1 MASFKYI
8 AMNDKG
14 VEVSGLVEA
23 DTTVGAINQIRDM
36 GYFPTNVVADAQKAA
51 TTAAA
56 PSVRQQRAKSGG
68 LQMRISFLE
77 RKGVKSK
84 VLALFIRQLATL
96 IDAGLPLLRS
106 LRVLEEQQKP
116 GPLMDALVGLA
127 DSIESGSTFSEAL
140 SSYPKI
146 FDKLFVNM
154 VKAGE
159 AGGVLEL
166 VLNRLAEYME
176 KAERL
181 KSKIKAAMIYPIVVI
196 TLAISVTMM
205 LVTFVVPKFK
215 DIFEDFNITLPKMTQ
230 ALIKFSTVTKQY
242 AYYSHFPY
250 IGPLVLVPIMLFIV
264 IKILLKTEKGHR
276 VYDIMKLNMPLFGSL
291 VRKAAIARFSR
302 TLGTLITSGVPILQ
316 ALNIVRD
323 TSGNEVIADAVG
335 SVHDS
340 IREGESI
347 AAPLRDTKVFTPL
360 VISMIEVGE
369 QTGQLP
375 EMLMKIAD
383 NYDEDVDTAVA
394 GITSIIEP
402 ALIIFLAVVVG
413 FIVISL
419 FLPLVTLI
427 TSFSEADNI

>member
-1 MASFKYI
+1 
-8 AMNDKG
+8 MNG
-14 VEVSGLVEA
+14 VVEA
-23 DTTVGAINQIRDM
+23 ESTVGAINQIRDM
-36 GYFPTNVVADAQKAA
+36 GYFPTNVVAQSEKAA
-51 TTAAA
+51 KASPAAA
-56 PSVRQQRAKSGG
+56 RARRSSGGG
-68 LQMRISFLE
+68 LQMRLTFLE
-77 RKGVKSK
+77 RKSVKSK
-84 VLALFIRQLATL
+84 LLAIFIRQLATL

-106 LRVLEEQQKP
+106 LRVLEEQEKP
-116 GPLMDALVGLA
+116 GVLKDALIGMSE
-127 DSIESGSTFSEAL
+127 SIEGGSTFSEAL

-181 KSKIKAAMIYPIVVI
+181 KSKVKSAMIYPIFVIGLALGI
-196 TLAISVTMM
+196 TLF

-215 DIFEDFNITLPKMTQ
+215 EIFEDFDITLPTMTQ
-230 ALIKFSTVTKQY
+230 VLIRISTMMKQY
-242 AYYSHFPY
+242 SYYDHFPY
-250 IGPLVLVPIMLFIV
+250 IGPIVLLPVVLYFV
-264 IKILLKTEKGHR
+264 IKFAFKTEKGR
-276 VYDIMKLNMPLFGSL
+276 KAWDIMKLNMPLFGTL

-323 TSGNEVIADAVG
+323 TSGNEVIAEAVG

-340 IREGESI
+340 IREGQSI
-347 AAPLRDTKVFTPL
+347 ASPLRDTKVFTPL
-360 VISMIEVGE
+360 VISMIEVGA

-383 NYDEDVDTAVA
+383 TYDDDVDTAVA
-394 GITSIIEP
+394 GLTSIIEP
-402 ALIIFLAVVVG
+402 VLIIFLAFIVG

-419 FLPLVTLI
+419 FLPLVTMI
-427 TSFSEADNI
+427 TNFSQMED

>member
-1 MASFKYI
+1 MPSFNYV

-14 VEVSGLVEA
+14 AEVTGVVEA
-23 DTTVGAINQIRDM
+23 DSTVAAINQIRDM
-36 GYFPTNVVADAQKAA
+36 GYFPTNVAAQAEKAKAA
-51 TTAAA
+51 TTA
-56 PSVRQQRAKSGG
+56 SSRTAKSSSGG
-68 LQMRISFLE
+68 LQMRLTFLE
-77 RKGVKSK
+77 KKSVGSK
-84 VLALFIRQLATL
+84 VLAIFIRQLATL

-106 LRVLEEQQKP
+106 LHVLTEQQKP
-116 GPLMDALVGLA
+116 GPLRDALIGMGDA
-127 DSIESGSTFSEAL
+127 IEGGSTFSEAL
-140 SSYPKI
+140 SNYPKI

-181 KSKIKAAMIYPIVVI
+181 KSKVKSAMIYPIFVI
-196 TLAISVTMM
+196 GLAMGITFF
-205 LVTFVVPKFK
+205 LVTFVVPKFQE
-215 DIFEDFNITLPKMTQ
+215 IFADFNIDLPTITSF
-230 ALIKFSTVTKQY
+230 LISFSAVMKKYT
-242 AYYSHFPY
+242 YYSHPPY
-250 IGPLVLVPIMLFIV
+250 VGPIVLVPIAMYFIV
-264 IKILLKTEKGHR
+264 KFLLKTDFGRKGWD
-276 VYDIMKLNMPLFGSL
+276 VMKLNMPLLGDL

-323 TSGNEVIADAVG
+323 TSGNEVIAEAVG
-335 SVHDS
+335 NVHDS

-402 ALIIFLAVVVG
+402 ALIIFLAFIVG
-413 FIVISL
+413 FIVIAL
-419 FLPLVTLI
+419 FLPLVTMI
-427 TSFSEADNI
+427 TNFSQMEE

>member
-1 MASFKYI
+1 MPSFNYV

-14 VEVSGLVEA
+14 AEVNGVVEA
-23 DTTVGAINQIRDM
+23 ESTVGAINQIRDM
-36 GYFPTNVVADAQKAA
+36 GYFPTNVVAQSEKAVKG
-51 TTAAA
+51 AAA
-56 PSVRQQRAKSGG
+56 AGRTRKEEKGAG
-68 LQMRISFLE
+68 LQMRLKFLE
-77 RKGVKSK
+77 RSTVKSK
-84 VLALFIRQLATL
+84 VLAVFIRQLATL

-116 GPLMDALVGLA
+116 GPLRDALIGMA
-127 DSIESGSTFSEAL
+127 ESIEGGSTFSEAL
-140 SSYPKI
+140 GNYPKI

-176 KAERL
+176 KAQRL
-181 KSKIKAAMIYPIVVI
+181 KSKVKSAMIYPIFVI
-196 TLAISVTMM
+196 ALALGVTLF

-215 DIFEDFNITLPKMTQ
+215 EIFEDFAITLPRMTQ
-230 ALIKFSTVTKQY
+230 ILIRVSTTIKGY
-242 AYYSHFPY
+242 AYFDTFPY
-250 IGPLVLVPIMLFIV
+250 IGPLIFVPIALFFI
-264 IKILLKTEKGHR
+264 IKYLLKTEKGR
-276 VYDIMKLNMPLFGSL
+276 RGWDIMKLNLPLFGTL

-323 TSGNEVIADAVG
+323 TSGNEIIADAVG

-347 AAPLRDTKVFTPL
+347 ASPLKDTKVFTPL

-383 NYDEDVDTAVA
+383 TYDDDVDTAVA
-394 GITSIIEP
+394 GLTSIIEP
-402 ALIIFLAVVVG
+402 MLIIFLAFIVG

-419 FLPLVTLI
+419 FLPLVTMI
-427 TSFSEADNI
+427 TSFSQTDNG

>member
-1 MASFKYI
+1 MSSFNYV
-8 AMNDKG
+8 AMNEKG
-14 VEVSGLVEA
+14 VEVSGVVEA
-23 DTTVGAINQIRDM
+23 ESTVSAINQIRDM
-36 GYFPTNVVADAQKAA
+36 GYFPTNVVAQSEK
-51 TTAAA
+51 TGRVAAA
-56 PSVRQQRAKSGG
+56 SGRPRKSSGAG
-68 LQMRISFLE
+68 LQMRLTFLE
-77 RKGVKSK
+77 KSGVRGK
-84 VLALFIRQLATL
+84 VLAVFIRQLATL

-106 LRVLEEQQKP
+106 LRVLDEQQKP
-116 GPLMDALVGLA
+116 GPLKDAIIGMSEA
-127 DSIESGSTFSEAL
+127 IEGGSTFSEAL
-140 SSYPKI
+140 SNYPKI

-176 KAERL
+176 KAEKL
-181 KSKIKAAMIYPIVVI
+181 KSKVKSAMIYPIFVI
-196 TLAISVTMM
+196 GLALSVTFF

-215 DIFEDFNITLPKMTQ
+215 EIFEDFDITLPTMTQ
-230 ALIKFSTVTKQY
+230 MLIRFSNVMKNY
-242 AYYSHFPY
+242 SYYTHFPY
-250 IGPLVLVPIMLFIV
+250 IGPLILVPIAIFFI
-264 IKILLKTEKGHR
+264 IKFLLKTEKGR
-276 VYDIMKLNMPLFGSL
+276 RSWDIMKLNMPLFGSL

-383 NYDEDVDTAVA
+383 TYDDDVDTAVA
-394 GITSIIEP
+394 GLTSIIEP
-402 ALIIFLAVVVG
+402 VLIIFLAFIVG

-419 FLPLVTLI
+419 FLPLVTMI
-427 TSFSEADNI
+427 TNFSQMED